1 MRFPPHTEL
10 TTPSSHNEPG
20 HTFGFF
26 VSQTPGVERDRAYPG
41 CALLDMETVANVN
54 DNLRLSL
61 MVQGE
66 ILRDVAASGKKFS
79 EDLTDANQHIK
90 EG

>member
-1 MRFPPHTEL
+1 MPI
-10 TTPSSHNEPG
+10 
-20 HTFGFF
+20 
-26 VSQTPGVERDRAYPG
+26 PGVHYWI
-41 CALLDMETVANVN
+41 LETVANVN